1 MQNPVIE
8 FKKIYEH
15 DMDLL
20 IIEEFVSDRNFARI
34 FLDKLQLSDDY
45 TIQKASHSMA
55 DADGESDI
63 TLILQY
69 PDKRVALLI
78 EDKIDAQTMPEQSE
92 RYHKRAQKAIS
103 QGEYDCPYV
112 MLVAPADYHR
122 EHENDSNAA
131 YEYRVYY
138 EELREYLRNQ
148 EHVRAAVKVAMIDC
162 ALNEKKAGY
171 QVREVPAVT
180 EFWIKLRRFCK
191 ENYPQLSMVGEDAP
205 KGAAASWPEFRTSL
219 GTIKVIYKSQKGF
232 VDLEF
237 PKYGDNVAD
246 LLSKVKGKMTSSMQI
261 WKTGKSAS
269 VRISDDRWILD
280 FSQDFD
286 KCTDTVSE
294 VLQAAS
300 ILCEFASTLNYS
312 ELY

>member
-1 MQNPVIE
+1 MEKAAIE

-34 FLDKLQLSDDY
+34 FLDKLQLSNAY

-55 DADGESDI
+55 DSDGESDI

-69 PDKRVALLI
+69 PDKKIALLI

-92 RYHKRAQKAIS
+92 RYYKRAQKAKS
-103 QGEYDCPYV
+103 RGEYDDYHI
-112 MLVAPADYHR
+112 MLAAPADYHE
-122 EHENDSNAA
+122 EHKNDSNAA
-131 YEYRVYY
+131 YQHRIYY
-138 EELREYLRNQ
+138 EELREYLSRENDM
-148 EHVRAAVKVAMIDC
+148 RAAVKVAMIDC
-162 ALNEKKAGY
+162 ALREKKAGY
-171 QVREVPAVT
+171 QVQEVPAVT
-180 EFWIKLRRFCK
+180 EFWMKLRRFCK
-191 ENYPQLSMVGEDAP
+191 ENYPKLNMVGEDTP
-205 KGAAASWPEFRTSL
+205 KGSAASWPEFRTSL
-219 GTIKVIYKSQKGF
+219 GTIKVVYKSQKGF

-246 LLSKVKGKMTSSMQI
+246 LLSKIKEKMSDSMKI

-269 VRISDDRWILD
+269 VRIANDKWILD

-286 KCTDTVSE
+286 KCADVVSDI
-294 VLQAAS
+294 LQAVS
-300 ILCEFASTLNYS
+300 IMCEFASTLNYS